1 MKILVLNSGSSS
13 IKFQLFD
20 MDGEKSLSLGLVEA
34 IGDKLGAIK
43 VKCLKSGA
51 VIENRVYIKDHDE
64 GLSLIQQLLKK
75 MDILKS
81 FDILDG
87 IGHRVVQG
95 ANLYSKPTLVTP
107 KVLKDIEDISPL
119 APLHNYAHLKGI
131 KTSLAQAPNVPEV
144 VVFDTAYHQT
154 IPQKAYMY
162 AISYEMYEKYNIRKY
177 GFHGSSHQYVVKTAA
192 NYLNIPLDQFNAIS
206 LHLGNGASSAAIKGG
221 KSIDTSMGLTPLA
234 GLVMGTRSGDIDP
247 SVLDY
252 ICEKTGHDI
261 KWVSN
266 YLNKNCGLKG
276 LCGSGDLRDVED
288 MIKQGD
294 ERAKLAFDIMIYRL
308 KKYIGAYYA
317 VLGKIDAIIF
327 TGGIGENSSLVRS
340 SVCKDMDHLGISID
354 EEVNEKRVD
363 GIVQLNKKDM
373 ALKIL
378 KVPTDEE
385 LEIAKQTK
393 EVIGNL

>member
-1 MKILVLNSGSSS
+1 
-13 IKFQLFD
+13 
-20 MDGEKSLSLGLVEA
+20 
-34 IGDKLGAIK
+34 
-43 VKCLKSGA
+43 
-51 VIENRVYIKDHDE
+51 
-64 GLSLIQQLLKK
+64 
-75 MDILKS
+75 
-81 FDILDG
+81 
-87 IGHRVVQG
+87 
-95 ANLYSKPTLVTP
+95 
-107 KVLKDIEDISPL
+107 
-119 APLHNYAHLKGI
+119 
-131 KTSLAQAPNVPEV
+131 
-144 VVFDTAYHQT
+144 
-154 IPQKAYMY
+154 
-162 AISYEMYEKYNIRKY
+162 
-177 GFHGSSHQYVVKTAA
+177 
-192 NYLNIPLDQFNAIS
+192 
-206 LHLGNGASSAAIKGG
+206 
-221 KSIDTSMGLTPLA
+221 MGLTPLA

-340 SVCKDMDHLGISID
+340 SVCKNMDHLGISID